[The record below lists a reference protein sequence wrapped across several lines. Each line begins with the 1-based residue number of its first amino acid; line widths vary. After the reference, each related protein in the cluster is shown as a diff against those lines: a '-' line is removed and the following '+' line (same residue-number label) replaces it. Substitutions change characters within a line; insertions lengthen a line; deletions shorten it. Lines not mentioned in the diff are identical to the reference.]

1 MRAVALV
8 HAVALSAMAL
18 GRPDGSQGNHSQA
31 REGRF
36 FYAKDFGAAGDGKT
50 DDGPAIRKAISAAV
64 ACGRRAKVILD
75 GHKTYRIGPR
85 SDRWEAL
92 DIDGAKDLTIEGNGA
107 VLLVH
112 PNARAFIIHKS
123 QRCAIRGLDIDYD
136 PLPFTQGEVVRVDA
150 KQGTFDVRLYDGYPD
165 PPSQQ
170 WMQANYIN
178 VGWSAWRFGVL
189 FHPRR
194 PGTAWPLKI
203 GHIMIDAVDRL
214 PEQRRAFRI
223 TARGD
228 FRPKVAHIAH
238 GDRFVF
244 RVRYS
249 PWQRNRKLKGL
260 SVANIRIVNS
270 EDCLLENIR
279 QYCSPN
285 GSIAL
290 TDNRGRITIRNY
302 NILLKPGTDR
312 LTASLSDGMHCKNN
326 RVGPIIESCY
336 FEGLFDDSINISCM
350 AEVVTK
356 VISDRTFAVRSA
368 AIAWYIHPIDVGDE
382 MIALPTV
389 DARKIGRA
397 KVQNVECGR
406 GHDRVITLDRAL
418 AGVVAGKNARD
429 KTATQ
434 FFNLSR
440 SGAGYIIRNNRFQYQ
455 TRNAMLLRTGGV
467 IEANIINDVGGHPIA
482 MSNDTQFWEGPIPEH
497 VVIRGNRV
505 VNCGRN
511 TGLVMMVSGTQP
523 GTDQLIRD
531 VLIEN
536 NTIESLGYGNGMFLS
551 NARDVRIRGNVIRA
565 GRVENPRGNRKRCP
579 IHLRWCKNVVLERN
593 TVIDRRQDIKAGVF
607 LEGMK
612 REDAEVKDTTFCL
625 SEGVPEI
632 SAN

>member
-1 MRAVALV
+1 V
-8 HAVALSAMAL
+8 
-18 GRPDGSQGNHSQA
+18 
-31 REGRF
+31 
-36 FYAKDFGAAGDGKT
+36 GDGKT
-50 DDGPAIRKAISAAV
+50 DDGPAIRKAIRTTV
-64 ACGRRAKVILD
+64 ACGQRAKVILE

-85 SDRWEAL
+85 PDRWEGL
-92 DIDGAKDLTIEGNGA
+92 DIDGAKDLTIEGNGGA
-107 VLLVH
+107 LIIH

-123 QRCAIRGLDIDYD
+123 RRCAIRGLDIDYE

-150 KQGTFDVRLYDGYPD
+150 KQGTFDVRLHDGYPD

-170 WMQANYIN
+170 WMQTNYIN

-194 PGTAWPLKI
+194 PGTAWPLKV
-203 GHIMIDAVDRL
+203 GHIMINAVDRL
-214 PEQRRAFRI
+214 PGQGRIYRI
-223 TARGD
+223 TARRD
-228 FRPKVAHIAH
+228 FKAKVEHVVP

-249 PWQRNRKLKGL
+249 PRERNRKLKGL
-260 SVANIRIVNS
+260 SVANIRIVES

-285 GSIAL
+285 GSISL

-312 LTASLSDGMHCKNN
+312 LTASLSDGIHCKNN
-326 RVGPIIESCY
+326 RVGPTIEDCH

-368 AIAWYIHPIDVGDE
+368 AIAWYIHPIDVGDK
-382 MIALPTV
+382 MVALRTV
-389 DARKIGRA
+389 NAHEIGRA
-397 KVQNVECGR
+397 KVQSVEYGR
-406 GHDRVITLDRAL
+406 GHDRVITFDRSL
-418 AGVVAGKNARD
+418 PGVVAGKNARD
-429 KTATQ
+429 RAATQ

-440 SGAGYIIRNNRFQYQ
+440 CGAGYIIRNNRFQYQ
-455 TRNAMLLRTGGV
+455 TRNAMLLRSGGV
-467 IEANIINDVGGHPIA
+467 IEGNIINDVGGHPIA
-482 MSNDTQFWEGPIPEH
+482 LSNGTQFWEGPIPEH
-497 VVIRGNRV
+497 VVIRRNRI

-511 TGLVMMVSGTQP
+511 TGLVMMVSGRQP

-551 NARDVRIRGNVIRA
+551 NARDIQITGNVIRA
-565 GRVENPRGNRKRCP
+565 GRVENPRGNRKLSP
-579 IHLRWCKNVVLERN
+579 IHLRWCKNVFLKRN
-593 TVIDRRQDIKAGVF
+593 TVIDRRQGIKAGVV
-607 LEGMK
+607 LEGMR
-612 REDAEVKDTTFCL
+612 REDAKIEDAVFSL
-625 SEGVPEI
+625 SEGVPEVV
-632 SAN
+632 AK